1 MDIMSSSI
9 VTHVYMIY
17 FLFAIMVF
25 NLIAVNVIKDFVK
38 LSRLLRGMT
47 PLYHLVNA
55 MVIYTGMIVSAYVRD
70 LSPTVILMICAG
82 IFILVIEIKRYKKMR
97 IIKIADIELQTQ
109 FYSYAK
115 KIYMIE
121 IAVLVFVYI
130 ISKIF

>member
-38 LSRLLRGMT
+38 LAKLLKSIT
-47 PLYHLVNA
+47 PFYHLVNA

-70 LSPTVILMICAG
+70 FSPTVILMIFTG

-97 IIKIADIELQTQ
+97 VIKVSDLELQAQ
-109 FYSYAK
+109 FYTYAK

-121 IAVLVFVYI
+121 IAVLLFVYI